1 MIVDA
6 FSSQKRHPHPSP
18 YFGRGQRLDPTR
30 ITPKTPTLGC
40 ASLTIMATWYP
51 AAVVWLELHHL
62 PPLLSDFCSSDFA
75 LFVSPKFHSL
85 LLWFHIA
92 YNIHFLFL
100 FAFSISFSD
109 WLRIRSHVSELVP
122 KRAPFPD
129 LIYLRFEVSTML
141 LHGHYFQKCDLH
153 HFQPLTTSPCPLPCP
168 FVVRHCPSLFETLLS
183 FTALASVQGTTQ
195 IPL

>member
-51 AAVVWLELHHL
+51 AAVV
-62 PPLLSDFCSSDFA
+62 C
-75 LFVSPKFHSL
+75 
-85 LLWFHIA
+85 
-92 YNIHFLFL
+92 
-100 FAFSISFSD
+100 FSD

-183 FTALASVQGTTQ
+183 FTALARFSFNLGLTRFCMLNSSDQLSTIRILISNDARCFFLFASQ
-195 IPL
+195 IVATCSHRLQSH